1 MEHCPEYD
9 IVEWNEG
16 NFDLSECPDYV
27 RDAYAAGK
35 FAFASD
41 YVRLKVLYEHG
52 GFYMDT
58 DVELLNSLDGFLS
71 ERAVI
76 GFENDDFVN
85 SGQMLAAESG
95 HPVLAEMM
103 ERYRSV
109 SFYKPDGAMYLL
121 GCPHVNTEVLVGH
134 GLVKNGCEQTVA
146 DVHVYPA
153 DYFNPLDS
161 TTGELSVTGN
171 TVSVHWYAMTWK
183 SPARQL
189 RVRILRAVRRILKS
203 IGLYK

>member
-1 MEHCPEYD
+1 
-9 IVEWNEG
+9 
-16 NFDLSECPDYV
+16 
-27 RDAYAAGK
+27 
-35 FAFASD
+35 
-41 YVRLKVLYEHG
+41 
-52 GFYMDT
+52 
-58 DVELLNSLDGFLS
+58 
-71 ERAVI
+71 
-76 GFENDDFVN
+76 
-85 SGQMLAAESG
+85 MLAAESG

-161 TTGELSVTGN
+161 TTGELSVTEN